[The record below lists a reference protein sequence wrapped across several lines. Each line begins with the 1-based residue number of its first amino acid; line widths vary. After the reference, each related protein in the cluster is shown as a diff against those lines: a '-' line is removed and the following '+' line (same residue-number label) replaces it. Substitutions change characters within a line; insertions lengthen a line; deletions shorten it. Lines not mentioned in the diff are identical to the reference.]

1 MFCPSCG
8 AENPDN
14 KNFCGKCRRP
24 LNVVARVSRDFGQRL
39 ARLLRWR

>member
-14 KNFCGKCRRP
+14 RNFCSKCRRP
-24 LNVVARVSRDFGQRL
+24 LNVIGRISRDFSRRL
-39 ARLLRWR
+39 ARFLRR